1 MIWYSYREPARIE
14 NILTAW
20 RILARMKEEEKK
32 PCKYAI
38 SRHRW
43 WDTPWF
49 RMGHFPFTCTSFLFS
64 RSMYRTEHIAEWKM
78 SMTLSTMSL
87 CFFRFFWF
95 LLLGTG
101 PINVNRIPKTIQL
114 FEPITRDDHHL
125 SCWVFYTFRRAH
137 FRAECDFVEKKYRIS
152 PKFNTRSWNREPT
165 NVVSLSL
172 KNDWTFSQFPHS
184 FIQHSWNTLIK
195 LLKSS
200 FR

>member
-20 RILARMKEEEKK
+20 RILARMKEDEKK

-137 FRAECDFVEKKYRIS
+137 FRAECDFVEKKIS
-152 PKFNTRSWNREPT
+152 HFSKIQYEI
-165 NVVSLSL
+165 L
-172 KNDWTFSQFPHS
+172 KQGTDKCSITITKEWLNIFTISTFIYSALVKHS
-184 FIQHSWNTLIK
+184 Y
-195 LLKSS
+195 
-200 FR
+200 